1 MGNSCFNT
9 GENASAFCNFSRDF
23 TYMFVPRQILPD
35 SYALEFRV
43 FRVIYI
49 GTSDSNVVCESTKP
63 KRLFIVKNYKVAFV
77 NVDREFI
84 QMFPMFYFYQFFC
97 CQFHKIYK
105 GLI

>member
-1 MGNSCFNT
+1 ML
-9 GENASAFCNFSRDF
+9 
-23 TYMFVPRQILPD
+23 VPRQILPD
-35 SYALEFRV
+35 ASEFGV

-77 NVDREFI
+77 NVDRELFSCFQCSTSTSSSVANFTRSI
-84 QMFPMFYFYQFFC
+84 TL
-97 CQFHKIYK
+97 